1 MGLVIERRNVVMI
14 VTGSYSIQKLEIQKT
29 QGGGVWGVGIFELNC
44 GGFQGG
50 KT

>member
-1 MGLVIERRNVVMI
+1 MGLVIERRNVVLI
-14 VTGSYSIQKLEIQKT
+14 VTGSYSIQKLEIKKNREEACE
-29 QGGGVWGVGIFELNC
+29 GVGIFELNC